1 MSEILEQLFNSKTR
15 VRLLRLFLNH
25 PEEKFSFSE
34 TASRIGTSS
43 KNIRKEVNGLVKIK
57 FLKTK
62 PVKKKP
68 YYFADK
74 NFIFYD
80 ELRSLI
86 FKANPASSKE
96 IARKIKQTGQIKL
109 VLISKSLINSE
120 KGRVDLLVIGENF
133 NKLKF
138 KKFLNDIESEIG
150 KEINYATM
158 SADEFRYRKD
168 MFDKFIIDIMEG
180 PREILIDK
188 LKIS

>member
-1 MSEILEQLFNSKTR
+1 M
-15 VRLLRLFLNH
+15 
-25 PEEKFSFSE
+25 
-34 TASRIGTSS
+34 
-43 KNIRKEVNGLVKIK
+43 VKIK
-57 FLKTK
+57 FLKANSI
-62 PVKKKP
+62 KKKP

-133 NKLKF
+133 NKIKF

-168 MFDKFIIDIMEG
+168 MFDKFIIDILEG
-180 PREILIDK
+180 PGEILIDK
-188 LKIS
+188 LKVG